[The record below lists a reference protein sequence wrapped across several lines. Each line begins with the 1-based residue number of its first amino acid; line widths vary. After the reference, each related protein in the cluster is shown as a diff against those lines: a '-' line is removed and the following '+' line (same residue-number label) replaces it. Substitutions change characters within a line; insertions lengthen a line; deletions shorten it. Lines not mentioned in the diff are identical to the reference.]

1 MYYIRSTTPNHGNPM
16 GQPFPNCIVLPADLL
31 SDYIET
37 RGFCNIIVKDNVVTD
52 LTVNQEALDAYLA
65 EYPDVEPEK
74 EITITDLKQEN
85 KLLKAQVQA
94 ASDRS
99 DFLEDCI
106 AEMAT
111 LVYNTEET
119 T

>member
-1 MYYIRSTTPNHGNPM
+1 MLFDLIKDGKKVGVINTNSTKYINQKYVLIQSGVKESTPKQSTINM
-16 GQPFPNCIVLPADLL
+16 VSKQI
-31 SDYIET
+31 
-37 RGFCNIIVKDNVVTD
+37 
-52 LTVNQEALDAYLA
+52 QAL
-65 EYPDVEPEK
+65 
-74 EITITDLKQEN
+74 
-85 KLLKAQVQA
+85 
-94 ASDRS
+94 SDRS